1 MIKLVSWLISKI
13 KHREYKVDERI
24 TSGDLIM
31 IIIGRVFMILRGIYH
46 KNLLKKASGTLFIGK
61 GVKICSHKNIECGS
75 GMTIEDGCFINA
87 LCKNGVHI
95 GKNFSLGR
103 NSIIECTGVMRELGD
118 ELFIGDDVGIA
129 TNAFISIRG
138 KVVIGSNTIFG
149 PGVKLFA
156 ENHNFADLEIPIFLQ
171 GATRKGIEIEEDCWI
186 GANTV
191 ILDGVHIGN
200 KVIVAAGAIVNKD
213 IPDYAIVGGIPAKVI
228 KMRGTE
234 IETKKNIKSALFE
247 IIGG

>member
-31 IIIGRVFMILRGIYH
+31 IIIGRTLMILRGIHH
-46 KNLLKKASGTLFIGK
+46 KILFKKAPGAIFVGK
-61 GVKICSHKNIECGS
+61 NVNIYSHKNMECGR
-75 GMTIEDGCFINA
+75 GITIEDGCFINA

-103 NSIIECTGVMRELGD
+103 NSIIECTGVIRELGD
-118 ELFIGDDVGIA
+118 GLFIGDDVGIA
-129 TNAFISIRG
+129 ANAFISMRG
-138 KVVIGSNTIFG
+138 KVEIGRNTIFG

-171 GATRKGIEIEEDCWI
+171 GATRKGIKIGEDCWI
-186 GANTV
+186 GANAV

-200 KVIVAAGAIVNKD
+200 KVIVAAGAVVNKD
-213 IPDYAIVGGIPAKVI
+213 IPDYSIVGGIPAKVV
-228 KMRGTE
+228 KMRYAE
-234 IETKKNIKSALFE
+234 IEK
-247 IIGG
+247 IGS